1 MVITERLREMIG
13 ENPIKLNEIQEIR
26 VRIGRPVMIYRNGE
40 ELQSGTVVDR
50 VMVKELLGVCSRH
63 SLYAFEDEMRQGFMT
78 IEGGHRVGIAGRAV
92 MEGNQ
97 VRSLKD
103 ISALTIRIAH
113 QCIGCAD
120 SVIPWLYEHGEIQS
134 TLFISPPGAGK
145 TTMLRDVIRQVSD
158 GNKFGSGVSVSVVD
172 ERSEIGACFQG
183 TPQCDLGKRTDV
195 MDGCPKAVGM
205 LMMIRS
211 MAPAVVAVDEIGTDA
226 DLEALWDVMKC
237 GGKVLATV
245 HGACVEDLDKKRV
258 VREMVRGGMFDRYV
272 VLSKVPEPGT
282 VTEIYDRDLRELW
295 RM

>member
-237 GGKVLATV
+237 GCKVLATV

>member
-1 MVITERLREMIG
+1 
-13 ENPIKLNEIQEIR
+13 
-26 VRIGRPVMIYRNGE
+26 MIYRNGE

-211 MAPAVVAVDEIGTDA
+211 LAPAVVAVDEIGTDA

-237 GGKVLATV
+237 GCKVLATV